1 MKNKLLDK
9 KLFLI
14 ITLSISFCNNYI
26 IFPIKIKN
34 EFNQIIG
41 SCSNYI
47 NYIKNNQIA
56 TYIFMGTPP
65 KKIEIYLTSE
75 RLDFIIGE
83 GFCLFN
89 SDSDYNSSLSSS
101 FIKSN
106 VRRSSPI
113 FIDGFFSNENIFLYN
128 NLNLSSNVSFNN
140 INLINCNPSKE
151 IFEIFNNNSFCGYIG
166 LQISSSSE
174 YFEWNSIIHQLK
186 SERYIDNQKWSII
199 FNENKINNYDGALII
214 GMKEEEFKDIFN
226 LKINNNNNE
235 YKTIYSLN
243 TFSNSDYEIKFDEI
257 YFEINNKNYSF
268 NKFIQG
274 IFIIDYDF
282 IISNEDYFRS
292 IKDIFFKKYIEKGI
306 CFIDK
311 QEKLIKKSK
320 YDIQLLNIIFCEK
333 NKFHINDLKSF
344 PKLKLKHIGLYQVFE
359 FTYED
364 LFMET
369 KNYFIFKIV
378 LNENN
383 KHFWHFGRLF
393 LKKYQFIFDDEQKAI
408 YYLGIND
415 IYKKEK
421 NEEINK
427 IKNEDSKRKFYFLIS
442 ILIIG
447 ISIIIGLFLGKII
460 FNKKKKKRANEL
472 DDDYEYIENKNNLN
486 EKIVIKFDEND

>member
-1 MKNKLLDK
+1 MKNQLFDK
-9 KLFLI
+9 NFFI
-14 ITLSISFCNNYI
+14 IIILSISFCNNYI
-26 IFPIKIKN
+26 VFPIKVKN
-34 EFNQIIG
+34 KFNQIIDSG
-41 SCSNYI
+41 SDYVNF
-47 NYIKNNQIA
+47 IKNNQVA
-56 TYIFMGTPP
+56 TYIFMGTPQ

-75 RLDFIIGE
+75 RLDFIFGE
-83 GFCLFN
+83 GFCLLN
-89 SDSDYNSSLSSS
+89 PDSEYNLTLSSS
-101 FIKSN
+101 FIGSK
-106 VRRSSPI
+106 VRRSSPS
-113 FIDGFFSNENIFLYN
+113 FINGFLSNENIILYN
-128 NLNLSSNVSFNN
+128 NLNLSSNVSFKN
-140 INLINCNPSKE
+140 INLINCNPSKD
-151 IFEIFNNNSFCGYIG
+151 IFDTFNNNFFCGYIG

-174 YFEWNSIIHQLK
+174 YFEWDSIIYQLK
-186 SERYIDNQKWSII
+186 SERFINTQKWSVI
-199 FNENKINNYDGALII
+199 FDKNKINNYDGIFII
-214 GMKEEEFKDIFN
+214 GIKEEEFYDIFN
-226 LKINNNNNE
+226 SNIKND
-235 YKTIYSLN
+235 YKTIYSIN

-378 LNENN
+378 LNERN
-383 KHFWHFGRLF
+383 KHFWTFGRLF
-393 LKKYQFIFDDEQKAI
+393 LKKYLFIFDNEQKSI
-408 YYLGIND
+408 SYLGINN
-415 IYKKEK
+415 IYKREK
-421 NEEINK
+421 YEEDNQIENK
-427 IKNEDSKRKFYFLIS
+427 DLKNKFHFIIS

-447 ISIIIGLFLGKII
+447 ISIIIGIFFGKII

-472 DDDYEYIENKNNLN
+472 DDDYEYIEKENNLN
-486 EKIVIKFDEND
+486 EKIVIKFDGNG